1 MKIIFLPVFILSSVL
16 MISGIVVFQSEIMES
31 TTLNFI
37 SEIIHVFVIVIII
50 IIGIILANKR
60 RRLEEEGLAAGD
72 ELSERILYKT
82 GLISF
87 YGSLILWLILIYV
100 QMNTQIFKGLAF
112 SYGFIGMA
120 LIFLVTWTILNIKG
134 IHDE

>member
-1 MKIIFLPVFILSSVL
+1 MKMIFLPVFILSSVL
-16 MISGIVVFQSEIMES
+16 MISGIVVFQSEIVES

-37 SEIIHVFVIVIII
+37 SEIIHVCVIVIII

-60 RRLEEEGLAAGD
+60 RRLKEAGLAADD
-72 ELSERILYKT
+72 ELSKRILCKT
-82 GLISF
+82 GLVSF